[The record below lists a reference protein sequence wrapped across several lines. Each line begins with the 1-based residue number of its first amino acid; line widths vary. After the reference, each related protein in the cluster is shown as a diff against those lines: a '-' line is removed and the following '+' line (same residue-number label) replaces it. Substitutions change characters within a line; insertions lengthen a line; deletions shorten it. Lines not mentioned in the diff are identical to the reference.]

1 MIPLHEA
8 IQVHVVDDDPAALDS
23 LRALLTAHR
32 FQTTAHESGRAFLE
46 AFDPTIP
53 SCVLLDLRM
62 PVMSGMELFAEMRQL
77 GHGAPVIVLTGHG
90 DVPVAVAAM
99 KAGAIDFIEKPGSEE
114 QILAAISAAAD
125 LLANRP
131 RAVLPAGVVA
141 DRLARLTTREREV
154 LNYLVLGMTNK
165 SIADELSISQ
175 RTVEIHRAR
184 IREKMEAR
192 GLSDLIRMMR

>member
-1 MIPLHEA
+1 MTPSAETM
-8 IQVHVVDDDPAALDS
+8 QVHVVDDDPAALDS
-23 LRALLTAHR
+23 LHALLTAHR
-32 FQTTAHESGRAFLE
+32 FETSAHESARDFLN
-46 AFDPTIP
+46 AFDPEIP
-53 SCVLLDLRM
+53 ACILLDLRM
-62 PVMSGMELFAEMRQL
+62 PEMSGMELFQEIRL
-77 GHGAPVIVLTGHG
+77 RGVGTPVIILTGHG

-141 DRLARLTTREREV
+141 DRLARLTVREREV
-154 LNYLVLGMTNK
+154 LNHLVLGMTNK
-165 SIADELSISQ
+165 SIADELGISQ